1 MVTEITDEELVNIS
15 YQIDNFLYEL
25 FKTKEMAPINLS
37 GIVVARLI
45 RMNESVSSEE
55 DFYKLLHSIANKR
68 HLELEQR
75 TLQ

>member
-1 MVTEITDEELVNIS
+1 MVTDEELVKIS
-15 YQIDNFLYEL
+15 YEIDNFLFE
-25 FKTKEMAPINLS
+25 KIKETDMIPINLA
-37 GIVVARLI
+37 GIVLARLI
-45 RMNESVSSEE
+45 RMTETVSSEE

>member
-1 MVTEITDEELVNIS
+1 MSDEELVKLS
-15 YQIDNFLYEL
+15 YQIDNFLYRL
-25 FKTKEMAPINLS
+25 FKTKEIAPINLS
-37 GIVVARLI
+37 GIILARLI

>member
-1 MVTEITDEELVNIS
+1 MI
-15 YQIDNFLYEL
+15 
-25 FKTKEMAPINLS
+25 PINLA
-37 GIVVARLI
+37 GIVLARLI